1 MYNSKLAS
9 LIDDAVQEC
18 ITYGCG
24 RANSCNGRY
33 TLEVGADWAMNETD
47 IEITVLENGIILF
60 TFTEEIPEEYR

>member
-9 LIDDAVQEC
+9 LIDDAVYEC

-24 RANSCNGRY
+24 HVISCNGRN
-33 TLEVGADWAMNETD
+33 TLEVGADWAENETD
-47 IEITVLENGIILF
+47 IEITVTENGIFRF

>member
-24 RANSCNGRY
+24 RAISRNGRY
-33 TLEVGADWAMNETD
+33 FLDVAADWAENETD
-47 IEITVLENGIILF
+47 IEITVQENGIICF
-60 TFTEEIPEEYR
+60 TFTEKIPEEYR